1 LRVWLAAIPPLKSK
15 ILSIDLPYGFI
26 M

>member
-15 ILSIDLPYGFI
+15 IHSIYLPYGFI